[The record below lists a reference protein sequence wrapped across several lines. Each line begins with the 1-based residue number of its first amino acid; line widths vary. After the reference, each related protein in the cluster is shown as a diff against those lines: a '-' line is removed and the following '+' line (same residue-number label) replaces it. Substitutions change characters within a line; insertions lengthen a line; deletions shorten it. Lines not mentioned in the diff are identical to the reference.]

1 MNALVLAKVMLVAQ
15 DLHLGHRFEDRPL
28 IYPVLIKSLLFAI
41 VFICFHVVE
50 HVIIGL
56 WYGKGILQ
64 SMPGFGGGG
73 IDGVIMVGVLMS
85 VALIPFF
92 AFTEISRFFGPAALQ
107 TLIFKRGPKEFVV
120 ELRLRKQNGQLEVGG
135 RQQAEHPGGSGIEH
149 GWAFIRRQYCDGA
162 RQGAQPCGCRPNA
175 EFMDPHL
182 AGAHRIRVWHQQDP
196 CLPGGHGGARNSPIP
211 SGAR

>member
-1 MNALVLAKVMLVAQ
+1 MTRDPKLAGNARAPAEKRPDGKHHHNVKQKVVHEVRELVFIFLYLFVWFGLFTIHESIVLEQHHIGFTPYGFAAVNALVLAKVMLVAQ

-28 IYPVLIKSLLFAI
+28 IYPVLLKSLLFAI

-50 HVIIGL
+50 HVIVGL

-92 AFTEISRFFGPAALQ
+92 AFTEISRVFGPAALQ
-107 TLIFKRGPKEFVV
+107 SLIFKRGRKDFVV
-120 ELRLRKQNGQLEVGG
+120 ELRLAGTN
-135 RQQAEHPGGSGIEH
+135 
-149 GWAFIRRQYCDGA
+149 RRLG
-162 RQGAQPCGCRPNA
+162 
-175 EFMDPHL
+175 
-182 AGAHRIRVWHQQDP
+182 
-196 CLPGGHGGARNSPIP
+196 
-211 SGAR
+211 

>member
-1 MNALVLAKVMLVAQ
+1 MEKHADRNPRRGIKEKAVREVRELVFIFLYLFVWFGLFTIHESIVLEQHHIGFTPYGLAFVNALVLAKVMLVAQ

-50 HVIIGL
+50 HVIVGL

-73 IDGVIMVGVLMS
+73 IDGVIMVGVIMS

-107 TLIFKRGPKEFVV
+107 SLIFKRGPKEFVV
-120 ELRLRKQNGQLEVGG
+120 ELRLREQNG
-135 RQQAEHPGGSGIEH
+135 A
-149 GWAFIRRQYCDGA
+149 
-162 RQGAQPCGCRPNA
+162 
-175 EFMDPHL
+175 
-182 AGAHRIRVWHQQDP
+182 
-196 CLPGGHGGARNSPIP
+196 
-211 SGAR
+211 

>member
-1 MNALVLAKVMLVAQ
+1 MTRDPKLAGNARAPAEKHPDGKHHHNVKQKVVHEFREMVVIFLYLFVWFGLFTIHESIVLEQHHIGFTPYGLAAVNALVLAKVMLVAQ

-28 IYPVLIKSLLFAI
+28 VYPVLIKSLLFAI

-50 HVIIGL
+50 HVIVGL

-92 AFTEISRFFGPAALQ
+92 AFTEIGRVFGPAALQ
-107 TLIFKRGPKEFVV
+107 TLIFKRGHKDFVV
-120 ELRLRKQNGQLEVGG
+120 ELRLRE
-135 RQQAEHPGGSGIEH
+135 QA
-149 GWAFIRRQYCDGA
+149 DG
-162 RQGAQPCGCRPNA
+162 
-175 EFMDPHL
+175 
-182 AGAHRIRVWHQQDP
+182 
-196 CLPGGHGGARNSPIP
+196 
-211 SGAR
+211 

>member
-1 MNALVLAKVMLVAQ
+1 MTRDPKLAGNARAPVEKRADGKHHHNVKQKVVHEVRELIFIFLYLFVWFGLFTIHESIVLEQHHIGFTPYGLAAVNALILAKVMLVAQ

-28 IYPVLIKSLLFAI
+28 VYPVLLKSVLFAI

-50 HVIIGL
+50 HVIVGL

-107 TLIFKRGPKEFVV
+107 SLIFKRGPKEFVV
-120 ELRLRKQNGQLEVGG
+120 ELRLRKQT
-135 RQQAEHPGGSGIEH
+135 
-149 GWAFIRRQYCDGA
+149 DG
-162 RQGAQPCGCRPNA
+162 
-175 EFMDPHL
+175 
-182 AGAHRIRVWHQQDP
+182 
-196 CLPGGHGGARNSPIP
+196 
-211 SGAR
+211 

>member
-1 MNALVLAKVMLVAQ
+1 MTQSEQRTTCDTSLAGHSGAPMEKHADRNRRRGLKERAVHEVRELVFIFLYLFVWFGLFTIHESIVLEQHHIGFTPYGLAAVNALILAKVMLVAQ

-28 IYPVLIKSLLFAI
+28 VYPVLLKSLLFAI

-50 HVIIGL
+50 HVIVGL

-92 AFTEISRFFGPAALQ
+92 AFTEISRFFGLAALQ
-107 TLIFKRGPKEFVV
+107 SLIFKRGPNEFVV
-120 ELRLRKQNGQLEVGG
+120 ELRLRKQT
-135 RQQAEHPGGSGIEH
+135 GS
-149 GWAFIRRQYCDGA
+149 
-162 RQGAQPCGCRPNA
+162 
-175 EFMDPHL
+175 
-182 AGAHRIRVWHQQDP
+182 
-196 CLPGGHGGARNSPIP
+196 
-211 SGAR
+211 

>member
-1 MNALVLAKVMLVAQ
+1 VKQKVVHEVRELVFIFLYLFVWFGLFTIHESIVLEQHHIGFTPYGFAAVNALVLAKVMLVAQ

-28 IYPVLIKSLLFAI
+28 IYPVLLKSLLFAI

-50 HVIIGL
+50 HVIVGL

-92 AFTEISRFFGPAALQ
+92 AFTEISRVFGPAALQ
-107 TLIFKRGPKEFVV
+107 ALIFKRGRKDFVV
-120 ELRLRKQNGQLEVGG
+120 ELRLREQAGG
-135 RQQAEHPGGSGIEH
+135 
-149 GWAFIRRQYCDGA
+149 
-162 RQGAQPCGCRPNA
+162 
-175 EFMDPHL
+175 
-182 AGAHRIRVWHQQDP
+182 
-196 CLPGGHGGARNSPIP
+196 
-211 SGAR
+211 